1 MSFETHLHG
10 PRFAIEEERREIR
23 FREMACYG
31 LASLS
36 LSTWLLYWV
45 FFAFTKSWEIWLFPL
60 IAMICIAQAQFIACD
75 RRKAEQRLRDWDKT
89 VESAFLDLFPANDE
103 NQEKPN

>member
-31 LASLS
+31 FAALDISAWS
-36 LSTWLLYWV
+36 LYWV
-45 FFAFTKSWEIWLFPL
+45 FFSFNENWEIWLFPL
-60 IAMICIAQAQFIACD
+60 IAVICIAQAQFIARD
-75 RRKAEQRLRDWDKT
+75 RRKAEQRLRVLDKT
-89 VESAFLDLFPANDE
+89 VERAISDLFPANDE
-103 NQEKPN
+103 NRQRPD